1 MREIHTVTVVIPVRN
16 GRRFLAACLDSLLA
30 QQQAAP
36 ELALQIVAVDN
47 DSIDGSADFIAH
59 RYPTVKLIRNTVNR
73 GFAGGCNQGILAAP
87 ADLTILLNQDTEV
100 HAGWVRAIVK
110 AFADPTEGATIGVV
124 GCKILYPDGRTLQHA
139 GGYLQRP
146 TMYGIHYAHH
156 ERDHG
161 QGDQSKAVEWV
172 TGAAFAIH
180 RATLER
186 VGLLDEGFWP
196 GYFEDVDY
204 CLRVQATGLRIWYCA
219 EAVLSHQET
228 SSKID
233 EDTIQRFYH
242 RGRLRLSLKHLSPA
256 QWQESFLPAERQQG
270 LRHTLPLKSAYW
282 DALMA
287 APLLLRTQW
296 AADDGQILAILRGLR
311 ELMSGGADPAWH
323 FEEFT
328 FPASTPVIGGVLS
341 AFRRLWYNVA
351 ARWGVRHLQH
361 QVEERLWL
369 PMEQIAVLQHQLD
382 QLALSNAALAQTVG
396 RLEAQLGASAP
407 PATAQEDGSSEGELR
422 PPIRPAAEP

>member
-1 MREIHTVTVVIPVRN
+1 MGTIQTITIVIPVRN

-36 ELALQIVAVDN
+36 ELALHIVAVDN
-47 DSIDGSADFIAH
+47 DSIDGSADFITH
-59 RYPTVKLIRNTVNR
+59 HYPSVQLIRNTINR
-73 GFAGGCNQGILAAP
+73 GFAGGCNQGLLAAP
-87 ADLTILLNQDTEV
+87 ADLMILLNQDTAV
-100 HAGWVRAIVK
+100 QAGWVQAVAD
-110 AFADPTEGATIGVV
+110 AFADPVDGPTIGVV
-124 GCKILYPDGRTLQHA
+124 GCKILYPDGRTIQHA

-146 TMYGIHYAHH
+146 AMYGIHYAHH
-156 ERDHG
+156 EHDHG

-172 TGAAFAIH
+172 TGAAFAIR

-204 CLRVQATGLRIWYCA
+204 CLRVQAAGLRIWYCA
-219 EAVLSHQET
+219 KAVLSHQET

-233 EDTIQRFYH
+233 EETIQRFYH
-242 RGRLRLSLKHLSPA
+242 RGRLRLALKHLAPTE
-256 QWQESFLPAERQQG
+256 WQATFLPAEHAQS

-282 DALMA
+282 DALLA
-287 APLLLRTQW
+287 APQLLRTQW
-296 AADDGQILAILRGLR
+296 GADDAQILAVLRGLH
-311 ELMSGGADPAWH
+311 ELLTGGPDAAWH

-328 FPASTPVIGGVLS
+328 FPPSAPLIGAGLS

-361 QVEERLWL
+361 QVQERLWL
-369 PMEQIAVLQHQLD
+369 PMAQIAVLQHQVD
-382 QLALSNAALAQTVG
+382 QLALSNAALAQALG
-396 RLEAQLGASAP
+396 RLEAQLGASTAP
-407 PATAQEDGSSEGELR
+407 AMNQAAHKEQG
-422 PPIRPAAEP
+422 PAARR